1 MPQLELRQEF
11 QTHHMRGTAIELS
24 NRQNTGWAQ
33 AQNATAILEI
43 TYPSADVRKAMD
55 AISTA
60 HAGKSV
66 VMIGQRGSGK
76 SHIMAL
82 THYAFETPDAV
93 EGWAHDWGHRLA
105 SPKLADISLQRGFKA
120 ISETLSNAEFP
131 VLWDVLFDR
140 HPKGA
145 YYRGRFEQSGTLI
158 PSKSLLQDMFSEQKT
173 ALILDELQTWYDG
186 LHDEPGPEGRKLLSW
201 AFNFIQIL
209 SEIAGERPDLFSL
222 IVSVRDNTTNAFQ
235 QLHRKSPVIIDFKG
249 ETARDDRK
257 RLVLH
262 RLFKNRS
269 NIPSGSIQQ
278 AVAVY
283 AGERNRLLFSERS
296 AADQAKLAEDC
307 QECWPYSPELM
318 SLLEDQILM
327 AAAAQDS
334 RDFIRMLAEVYRA
347 RGASGSIITPADFSV
362 DDDECGVT
370 TLIDSFATTADQEQL
385 RDKAI
390 RNLQA
395 LKEAN
400 VNAPHMRD
408 VISSIWVRSLSSL
421 QSAGAT
427 RKEIQLDLTKSQAV
441 DDNAFTAELAEIVG
455 NSFNIHEHGSHE
467 KRYYFRLPENP
478 ESKLKAWARN
488 DRAFDSQTASA
499 PGLMAIGKDQDFL
512 CKFLNHYLKSPD
524 LSRELPSQVVVLDLN
539 WRTAPWANVPQ
550 QEQPQAWTD
559 KGRPVLIVLPSS
571 PIDVA
576 GTLGPWLA
584 DHVPQNRNMVRF
596 LLPRADQPELYLDK
610 GLLLAARCALLAK
623 EWQESEPQY
632 RDLKKK
638 FDDALRSELK
648 NKFDRYA
655 ILSTWN
661 FQFPAACTFHVEAH
675 GASGPDIPASVEK
688 HVRENYFA
696 PEDFKKTVLDLASRN
711 ETVRQLLTALR
722 EAPLPG
728 QDAIP
733 YLGDIQIFESL
744 YKIVANGN
752 LALNAGGRWYA
763 REAGETPEAAE
774 NRLRA
779 RLGAYSSGT
788 AMLSVQLGDVTQ
800 IGSGG
805 VAIPA
810 PPQPAP
816 TPAPQPI
823 FQPSPQSPLPSEG
836 SASSPVPTSP
846 VSGPLIPPPAPL
858 PPQPAIRKSNGAKTG
873 MNLLGDIEKWA
884 FTDNRKT
891 SQVMLTFNGLTVKE
905 VRDLCVKLPA
915 KLQAELQMIL
925 PFEEGDG
932 A

>member
-11 QTHHMRGTAIELS
+11 QMHHMRGTAIELS
-24 NRQNTGWAQ
+24 NRQNTGWTQGQKAS
-33 AQNATAILEI
+33 AILEI
-43 TYPSADVRKAMD
+43 TYPSADVRKALD
-55 AISTA
+55 AISAA

-82 THYAFETPDAV
+82 IHYAFESPDAV
-93 EGWAHDWGHRLA
+93 EDWAHDWGQRL
-105 SPKLADISLQRGFKA
+105 SIPKLTDIALQRGFKP

-145 YYRGRFEQSGTLI
+145 FYKGRFAQSGTLI

-186 LHDEPGPEGRKLLSW
+186 LHDEPGPEGRRLLSW

-209 SEIAGERPDLFSL
+209 SEIAEERPDLFSL

-278 AVAVY
+278 AVANY
-283 AGERNRLLFSERS
+283 AQERNRLLYPERS

-307 QECWPYSPELM
+307 RECWPYSPELM
-318 SLLEDQILM
+318 NLLEDHILM

-347 RGASGSIITPADFSV
+347 RGVNGTIITPADFSV

-395 LKEAN
+395 LKEAS

-421 QSAGAT
+421 QSVGAT
-427 RKEIQLDLTKSQAV
+427 RREIQLDLTKSQSV
-441 DDNAFTAELAEIVG
+441 DDNAFTAELTEIVG
-455 NSFNIHEHGSHE
+455 NSFNIHERGSHE
-467 KRYYFRLPENP
+467 KRYCFRLPENP

-488 DRAFDSQTASA
+488 DRAFDSQTASV
-499 PGLMAIGKDQDFL
+499 PGLMAVGRDQDFL

-550 QEQPQAWTD
+550 QEQPPAWTD

-571 PIDVA
+571 PTDIA

-584 DHVPQNRNMVRF
+584 DYVPQNRNMVRF
-596 LLPRADQPELYLDK
+596 LLPRADQPDLYLDK
-610 GLLLAARCALLAK
+610 SLLLTARCALLAK
-623 EWQESEPQY
+623 EWQDSEPQY

-638 FDDALRSELK
+638 FDDALRNELK
-648 NKFDRYA
+648 SRFDRFA
-655 ILSTWN
+655 ILATWN
-661 FQFPAACTFHVEAH
+661 FQSPAACTFHVEDH
-675 GASGPDIPASVEK
+675 GASGADIPAAVEK
-688 HVRENYFA
+688 QVRDNFFA

-744 YKIVANGN
+744 YKIVAKEN

-763 REAGETPEAAE
+763 REAGEAEAAAE
-774 NRLRA
+774 SRLRA
-779 RLGAYSSGT
+779 KLGAYSSGA

-800 IGSGG
+800 IGGGG
-805 VAIPA
+805 VAAPIPPISA
-810 PPQPAP
+810 PEQPP
-816 TPAPQPI
+816 PPI
-823 FQPSPQSPLPSEG
+823 FQPSPQLPPANTG
-836 SASSPVPTSP
+836 STGFPVTADPISAP
-846 VSGPLIPPPAPL
+846 VIPAPAPL

-884 FTDNRKT
+884 FPDNKKT
-891 SQVMLTFNGLTVKE
+891 SQVSLTFNGLTVKE

-925 PFEEGDG
+925 PFEEGDD